1 MSKVFFLS
9 IFLFSNS
16 FIKAQDLIGS
26 KDSFVINSFPTY
38 DADGNYYSYTKNYDH
53 YPTKEV
59 SVLFKIEMKVSVD
72 IFF

>member
-1 MSKVFFLS
+1 MNKIFLLS
-9 IFLFSNS
+9 IFIFSHS

-38 DADGNYYSYTKNYDH
+38 DANRNYYSYTKKYDH
-53 YPTKEV
+53 YPTKED
-59 SVLFKIEMKVSVD
+59 SVLFKIEMKDYVD